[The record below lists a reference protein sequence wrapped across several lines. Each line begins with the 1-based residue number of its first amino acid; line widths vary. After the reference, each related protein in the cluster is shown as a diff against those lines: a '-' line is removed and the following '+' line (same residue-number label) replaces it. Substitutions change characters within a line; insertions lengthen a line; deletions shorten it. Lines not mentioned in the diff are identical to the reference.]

1 MSLEPRINRLAFQ
14 GEHTKYCLMHPAQ
27 WFFADK
33 SFERF
38 DTQRMVDDHIRVYED
53 LAKGRRR
60 ATPRIVGTEAR
71 VS

>member
-33 SFERF
+33 PFKRF
-38 DTQRMVDDHIRVYED
+38 DAEGKFAERQ
-53 LAKGRRR
+53 
-60 ATPRIVGTEAR
+60 
-71 VS
+71 

>member
-1 MSLEPRINRLAFQ
+1 
-14 GEHTKYCLMHPAQ
+14 
-27 WFFADK
+27 
-33 SFERF
+33 
-38 DTQRMVDDHIRVYED
+38 MVDDHIRVYED